1 MNKVIFVA
9 FDSEQKAFEGDRALH
24 DMHRDGLITL
34 YDDAVVVKDANG
46 KVVVREEPETS
57 PLATLGGMVT
67 GGLIGLLGGPVGVAV
82 GLGSG
87 TLVGAAF
94 DLTRDGVAQ
103 QFVEDA
109 GARLE
114 PGKVAV
120 IAEIDEDWQVPLDTR
135 MEALGGKLLR
145 HTKLQIDDLYM
156 ERDIEITQREL
167 AALEAEKLASVKA
180 SQTEKARKE
189 ADKLQAKIDATKSK
203 LQEKENALSSKV
215 QSVKEEGHDKVAAL
229 EAQKATATA
238 DAKTRLA
245 RREAEIR
252 ADYDKRIKRLQDA
265 LNRRK
270 AAHA

>member
-9 FDSEQKAFEGDRALH
+9 FDSEEKAFEGDRALH
-24 DMHRDGLITL
+24 DMHRDGSITL

-67 GGLIGLLGGPVGVAV
+67 GGLVGLLGGPVGVAV
-82 GLGSG
+82 GLGTG

-94 DLTRDGVAQ
+94 DLTRDGIAQ

-180 SQTEKARKE
+180 SQTEKARRE
-189 ADKLQAKIDATKSK
+189 ADKLQAKIDATKSR
-203 LQEKENALSSKV
+203 LQEKENALTSKV

-245 RREAEIR
+245 RREAEIQ

>member
-9 FDSEQKAFEGDRALH
+9 FDAEQKAFEGDRALH
-24 DMHRDGLITL
+24 EMHRDGLITL

-67 GGLIGLLGGPVGVAV
+67 GGLIGLLGGPVGAAV
-82 GLGSG
+82 GMSTG

-103 QFVEDA
+103 EFVEDA

-135 MEALGGKLLR
+135 MEALGGKLIR

-156 ERDIEITQREL
+156 ERDVEITQREL
-167 AALEAEKLASVKA
+167 ANLEAEKLASVKA
-180 SQTEKARKE
+180 AQTAKAGKE
-189 ADKLQAKIDATKSK
+189 ADKLQAKIDATKRK
-203 LQEKENALSSKV
+203 LQDKENALTAQA
-215 QSVKEEGHDKVAAL
+215 QSVKEEGQDKISAL
-229 EAQKATATA
+229 EAQKATATVE
-238 DAKTRLA
+238 A
-245 RREAEIR
+245 RTQLEQREAEIR

>member
-1 MNKVIFVA
+1 
-9 FDSEQKAFEGDRALH
+9 
-24 DMHRDGLITL
+24 L

-67 GGLIGLLGGPVGVAV
+67 GGLIGLLGGPVGAAV
-82 GLGSG
+82 GMSTG

-94 DLTRDGVAQ
+94 DLTRDGIAQ
-103 QFVEDA
+103 EFVEDA

-114 PGKVAV
+114 PGKVAL

-135 MEALGGKLLR
+135 MEALGGKLIR

-167 AALEAEKLASVKA
+167 AALEAEKLEKVKA

-189 ADKLQAKIDATKSK
+189 AEKLQGKIDATKSK
-203 LQEKENALSSKV
+203 LQEKENALTSKM
-215 QSVKEEGHDKVAAL
+215 QSVKEEGQDKVTAL
-229 EAQKATATA
+229 ESQKATATA
-238 DAKTRLA
+238 ESKARLT
-245 RREAEIR
+245 RREADIR

>member
-24 DMHRDGLITL
+24 EMHRDGLITL

-67 GGLIGLLGGPVGVAV
+67 GGLIGLLGGPVGAAV
-82 GLGSG
+82 GMSTG

-103 QFVEDA
+103 EFVEDA

-114 PGKVAV
+114 PGKVGV
-120 IAEIDEDWQVPLDTR
+120 IAEVDEDWQVPLDTR
-135 MEALGGKLLR
+135 MEALGGKLIR

-156 ERDIEITQREL
+156 ERDIESTQREL
-167 AALEAEKLASVKA
+167 TALEAEKLASVKA
-180 SQTEKARKE
+180 SQTEKASKE
-189 ADKLQAKIDATKSK
+189 AEKLQAKIDATKSK
-203 LQEKENALSSKV
+203 LQEKENALTSKM
-215 QSVKEEGHDKVAAL
+215 QSVKEEGQDKVAAL

-238 DAKTRLA
+238 ESKARLA
-245 RREAEIR
+245 HREADIR

>member
-9 FDSEQKAFEGDRALH
+9 FDTEQKAFEGDRALH
-24 DMHRDGLITL
+24 EMHRDGLVTL
-34 YDDAVVVKDANG
+34 YDDAVVVKEANG

-67 GGLIGLLGGPVGVAV
+67 GGLIGLLGGPVGAAV
-82 GLGSG
+82 GMSTG

-103 QFVEDA
+103 DFVEDA

-114 PGKVAV
+114 PGKVAL

-135 MEALGGKLLR
+135 MEALGGKLIR

-167 AALEAEKLASVKA
+167 AALEAEKLEKVKA

-189 ADKLQAKIDATKSK
+189 AEKLQAKIDATKNK
-203 LQEKENALSSKV
+203 LQEKENALTSKM
-215 QSVKEEGHDKVAAL
+215 QSVKEEGQDKVTAL

-238 DAKTRLA
+238 ESKARLT
-245 RREAEIR
+245 RREADIR

>member
-1 MNKVIFVA
+1 
-9 FDSEQKAFEGDRALH
+9 
-24 DMHRDGLITL
+24 LITL

-82 GLGSG
+82 GLGTG

-145 HTKLQIDDLYM
+145 HTKLQIDDLYV

-189 ADKLQAKIDATKSK
+189 ADKLQAKIDAAKSK
-203 LQEKENALSSKV
+203 LQEKENALTSKV
-215 QSVKEEGHDKVAAL
+215 QSVKEEGQDKVAAL

-238 DAKTRLA
+238 ESKARLD
-245 RREAEIR
+245 RREADIR

>member
-9 FDSEQKAFEGDRALH
+9 FDTEQKAFEGDRALH
-24 DMHRDGLITL
+24 EMHRDGLITL

-67 GGLIGLLGGPVGVAV
+67 GGLIGLLGGPVGAAV
-82 GLGSG
+82 GMSTG

-94 DLTRDGVAQ
+94 DLTRDGIAQ
-103 QFVEDA
+103 EFVEDA

-114 PGKVAV
+114 PGKVAL

-135 MEALGGKLLR
+135 MEALGGKLIR

-167 AALEAEKLASVKA
+167 AALEAEKLEKVKA

-189 ADKLQAKIDATKSK
+189 AEKLQGKIDATKSK
-203 LQEKENALSSKV
+203 LQEKENALTSKM
-215 QSVKEEGHDKVAAL
+215 QSVKEEGQDKVTAL
-229 EAQKATATA
+229 ESQKATATA
-238 DAKTRLA
+238 ESKARLT
-245 RREAEIR
+245 RREADIR